1 MDDRGKTKAQ
11 LISEL
16 NRLRER
22 LGQLEALAPLGHLA
36 EANHHKEEIIFREVT
51 EAAAAAI
58 FIVQHG
64 HVWYI
69 NRAGEALLGLSREQL
84 SQIKYQD
91 LVHPDFWEA
100 VNCGLESVLSGG
112 QTSFIHEIKIITA
125 DRGNIWVSLS
135 TSHIN
140 YKGDGAL
147 LMHAFDISTRKQ
159 SEATTSILFRI
170 SNAIS
175 ITRDLNEL
183 LVNIQSIL
191 KEIIQA
197 PNFFISLLGHPKI
210 NLKFPF
216 HLDDKA
222 HSHPLMTNVHDPTT
236 QKLLIEVIGQE
247 DPIFLNA
254 EEIARKKEKGQ
265 LDNADS
271 LPQVWL
277 GVPLKIRSKTIGA
290 MAVQHYADPFFY
302 QVSDIDLMVSVSE
315 QIALA
320 VDRQITMAQLRL
332 LATTDGLTNLYN
344 RRYFLELS
352 SNEFQRAKRYRQ
364 SVSLMMIDV
373 DYFKSVNDK
382 FGHDTGDRVLKTLA
396 SLLKNKLRQVDIIGR
411 IGGEEFA
418 VLLPATDLS
427 LAREAAERLRQN
439 IQNTSFNFQ
448 KIKLQITVSIGLA
461 SINQEV
467 STLTALIKKAD
478 EALYSAKLKGRNRVE
493 TRRLGPVFESEKSP
507 MAEAE
512 SSLPAPP

>member
-1 MDDRGKTKAQ
+1 MDDRGKTKAE
-11 LISEL
+11 LITEL
-16 NRLRER
+16 KRLRER
-22 LGQLEALAPLGHLA
+22 VGHLEALAPLRHLA
-36 EANHHKEEIIFREVT
+36 EANHRKKDFTFREVT

-64 HVWYI
+64 HVRYI
-69 NRAGEALLGLSREQL
+69 NRAGEALLGLNQEQL
-84 SQIKYQD
+84 SQIKYLD
-91 LVHPDFWEA
+91 LVHPDFLEA
-100 VNCGLESVLSGG
+100 VNRGFESVLSDN
-112 QTSFIHEIKIITA
+112 QASFIHEIKIITT
-125 DRGNIWVSLS
+125 DRDNIWVSLK

-147 LMHAFDISTRKQ
+147 LVHAFDISARKQ

-183 LVNIQSIL
+183 LVNIQAIL

-216 HLDDKA
+216 HLDEK
-222 HSHPLMTNVHDPTT
+222 SYTHPLMTNVHDPTT
-236 QKLLIEVIGQE
+236 QKLLIEVIE
-247 DPIFLNA
+247 LEEPIFLDD
-254 EEIARKKEKGQ
+254 EEIASKKNEGQ
-265 LDNADS
+265 LDDADS

-277 GVPLKIRSKTIGA
+277 GVPLKIRNKTIGA

-352 SNEFQRAKRYRQ
+352 SREFQRAKRYSQ
-364 SVSLMMIDV
+364 PVSLMMIDV

-396 SLLKNKLRQVDIIGR
+396 SLLKAKLRQVDIIGR
-411 IGGEEFA
+411 VGGEEFA

-448 KIKLQITVSIGLA
+448 DLRLRITVSIGLA
-461 SINQEV
+461 SIDRKV
-467 STLTALIKKAD
+467 SSITALIKKAD

-493 TRRLGPVFESEKSP
+493 TGRPGPVFESDKSHP
-507 MAEAE
+507 AEAE
-512 SSLPAPP
+512 SSLTAPP